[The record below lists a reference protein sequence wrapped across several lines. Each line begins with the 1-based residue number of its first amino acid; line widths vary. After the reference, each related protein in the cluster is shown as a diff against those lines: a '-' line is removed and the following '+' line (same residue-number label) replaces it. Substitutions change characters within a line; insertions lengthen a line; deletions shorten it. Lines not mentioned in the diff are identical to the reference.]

1 MIFIDIF
8 LRKKILSLRDDKI
21 VEGSVLSKS
30 N

>member
-21 VEGSVLSKS
+21 VEGSVLRKS